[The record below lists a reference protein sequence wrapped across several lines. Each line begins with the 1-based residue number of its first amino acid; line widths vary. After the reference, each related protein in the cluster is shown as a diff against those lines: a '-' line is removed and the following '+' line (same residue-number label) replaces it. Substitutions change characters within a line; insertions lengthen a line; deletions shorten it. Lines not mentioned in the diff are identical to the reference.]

1 VVDRLM
7 ALLIFWG
14 MRCGVAWVIADQYAK
29 VVNEKLMAVS
39 RAFNGF

>member
-1 VVDRLM
+1 MVDRLI
-7 ALLIFWG
+7 ALLLFWG
-14 MRCGVAWVIADQYAK
+14 MRGGVAWVIADQYAK